1 MKFATLQDHTLDGR
15 LLLVSRD
22 LSRCIDAGALAPSLL
37 YALQHWPSVEAFL
50 RARYDALNAGELQGE
65 PFDPRRCAAPL
76 PRSPQWCDGSAFLNH
91 AHLMAQA
98 FDTPPIPNLDTIP
111 LMYQG
116 ASDDFL
122 GPHDAVPLPSEA
134 DGIDFEGEFGVILDA
149 VAMASTPAQALAA
162 VRLVVQLNDWSLRA
176 MGPREMR
183 TGFGFLQAKP
193 STSFAPV
200 AVTPDELGNAWQDGR
215 VHLQLE
221 VDWNG
226 SRFGQPNGGEMGFG
240 FGELIAHAARTR
252 RLSAGTIIGTG
263 TVSNRSRTAGSA
275 CIAERR
281 VIEMIDQGA
290 ARTGF
295 MRFGDT
301 VRMEARW
308 PGAGHGPFGVIE
320 QQVVA
325 AGAVPAAGLAA

>member
-1 MKFATLQDHTLDGR
+1 MKFATLHDHTLDGR
-15 LLLVSRD
+15 LLIVSRD
-22 LSRCIDAGALAPSLL
+22 LSRCVEAGAIAPSLL
-37 YALQHWPSVEAFL
+37 HALQHWSSVEAAL
-50 RARYDALNAGELQGE
+50 RERYDALNAGQLAGQ
-65 PFDPRRCAAPL
+65 PFDPALCAAPL

-98 FDTPPIPNLDTIP
+98 FGTPPIPDLETIP

-122 GPHDAVPLPSEA
+122 GPHDDVALPSEA
-134 DGIDFEGEFGVILDA
+134 DYIDFEGEFGVILDA
-149 VAMASTPAQALAA
+149 VAMASTPAEALAS

-200 AVTPDELGNAWQDGR
+200 AVTPDELGDAWRDGR
-215 VHLQLE
+215 VQLQLQ
-221 VDWNG
+221 VAWNG
-226 SRFGQPNGGEMGFG
+226 APFGQPHGGEMSFG

-252 RLSAGTIIGTG
+252 RLTPGTIIGTG
-263 TVSNRSRTAGSA
+263 TVSNASRAAGSA

-281 VIEMIDQGA
+281 VIEMIDLGG

-295 MRFGDT
+295 MRFGDRI
-301 VRMEARW
+301 RMEARW
-308 PGAGHGPFGVIE
+308 PGAEHGPFGVID
-320 QQVVA
+320 QQVVCA
-325 AGAVPAAGLAA
+325 ERRS

>member
-1 MKFATLQDHTLDGR
+1 MKFATLQDHTLDGQ

-22 LSRCIDAGALAPSLL
+22 QRRCVVAGPLAPSLL
-37 YALQHWPSVEAFL
+37 HALQHWTAVEPAL
-50 RARYDALNAGELQGE
+50 QARYAALNAGELESQ
-65 PFDPRRCAAPL
+65 PFDPRQCAAPL

-98 FDTPPIPNLDTIP
+98 FNTPPIPDLETIP

-122 GPHDAVPLPSEA
+122 GPHVDVPLPSEA
-134 DGIDFEGEFGVILDA
+134 DAIDFEGEFGVVVGA
-149 VAMASTPAQALAA
+149 VPMGCAPAEALAA

-200 AVTPDELGNAWQDGR
+200 AVTPDELGNAWHDGR
-215 VHLQLE
+215 VQLQLE
-221 VDWNG
+221 VEWNG
-226 SRFGQPNGGEMGFG
+226 ERFGQPHGGEMSFSFG
-240 FGELIAHAARTR
+240 DLIAHAARTR
-252 RLSAGTIIGTG
+252 RLTPGTLIGSG
-263 TVSNRSRTAGSA
+263 TVSNASRAAGSA

-281 VIEMIDQGA
+281 VIEIIDRGEPL
-290 ARTGF
+290 TGF
-295 MRFGDT
+295 MRFDDR

-308 PGAGHGPFGVIE
+308 PGAGAGPFGVIE
-320 QQVVA
+320 QRVVRA
-325 AGAVPAAGLAA
+325 ANAGNAERPA